1 MKDASLP
8 SVAGRKVDQ
17 VILQVALRPQTG
29 IWSLMRELLTWQN
42 QQSGLLAVGGYLG
55 DEEWINTYG
64 RELDGIG
71 VPYLFEKIPPMK
83 LWGVERHLRQ
93 IFRSP
98 VSKWVAALQTRY
110 QPRRMIVHIHDA
122 WLSGGFLPVTQ
133 PPGSCMTCAA
143 TFNGIGS
150 HDLFRS
156 NWLKRAIHKYVARR
170 LVKHSCR
177 LVSVDR
183 SNLRYAQEFFGLQP
197 ELFTIIP
204 NSIRDLGLRG
214 CPRRSGSKEF
224 VVGHVGSVTESK
236 GWRILAEAVLQ
247 VAARGMPVRLIVAGD
262 GEELSALQQ
271 LAAKHPQIIT
281 ALGRVPHAG
290 RDVIP
295 QLDVLGL
302 ISRWEGQ
309 PLCILEALCCGVP
322 VIATDVGGV
331 RETIVDGESGFI
343 VGRDAAQTAERI
355 AHLVQKSALHAKV
368 SDEARA
374 TFLKRFH
381 IDQVGAAYL
390 RLWNHRG

>member
-1 MKDASLP
+1 
-8 SVAGRKVDQ
+8 
-17 VILQVALRPQTG
+17 VALRPQTG

-42 QQSGLLAVGGYLG
+42 QQQGLLAVGGYLG
-55 DEEWINTYG
+55 DEEWINSYG
-64 RELDGIG
+64 RELDSLG
-71 VPYLFEKIPPMK
+71 VPYFFEKIPSMK

-98 VSKWVAALQTRY
+98 VSRWVTALQTHY
-110 QPRRMIVHIHDA
+110 QPRKIIVHMHDA
-122 WLSGGFLPVTQ
+122 WLSGAFLPVSR
-133 PPGSCMTCAA
+133 PEGSSMTCAA

-156 NWLKRAIHKYVARR
+156 NWLKRAIHKYLARR
-170 LVKHSCR
+170 LVRHSCR

-214 CPRRSGSKEF
+214 CPHRFGAKEF

-247 VAARGMPVRLIVAGD
+247 LAARGLPVRLVVAGD
-262 GEELSALQQ
+262 GEELPALQQ
-271 LAAKHPQIIT
+271 LAGKHPQIIT

-295 QLDVLGL
+295 KLDALGL

-322 VIATDVGGV
+322 VIATDVGGIA
-331 RETIVDGESGFI
+331 ETITDGQSGFI
-343 VGRDAAQTAERI
+343 VERNVNETTDRI
-355 AHLVQKSALHAKV
+355 ARLIADPALHATM
-368 SDEARA
+368 SESARE
-374 TFLKRFH
+374 TFLDRFQ
-381 IDQVGAAYL
+381 IDKVGQRYQQ
-390 RLWNHRG
+390 LWS

>member
-1 MKDASLP
+1 VKESSLP
-8 SVAGRKVDQ
+8 SVAGKKVDQ

-42 QQSGLLAVGGYLG
+42 QQPGVVAVGGYLG
-55 DEEWINTYG
+55 DEDWINSYG

-71 VPYLFEKIPPMK
+71 VPYFFEKIPSMK

-110 QPRRMIVHIHDA
+110 QPRKLIIHIHDA
-122 WLSGGFLPVTQ
+122 WLSGAFLPISR
-133 PPGSCMTCAA
+133 PEGSSMTCAA

-156 NWLKRAIHKYVARR
+156 NWLKRAIHKYLARR

-183 SNLRYAQEFFGLQP
+183 SNLRYASEFFGLAP
-197 ELFTIIP
+197 GLFTIIP
-204 NSIRDLGLRG
+204 NTVRDLGLRG
-214 CPRRSGSKEF
+214 CPRLSGGREF
-224 VVGHVGSVTESK
+224 VVGHVGSITESK
-236 GWRILAEAVLQ
+236 GWRILAEAVLRL
-247 VAARGMPVRLIVAGD
+247 AAGGLPVRLVVAGD
-262 GEELSALQQ
+262 GEELPALQQ
-271 LAAKHPQIIT
+271 LAGKHPQIIT
-281 ALGRVPHAG
+281 SLGRVPHAG
-290 RDVIP
+290 RDVVP

-302 ISRWEGQ
+302 VSRWEGQ

-331 RETIVDGESGFI
+331 GETIVDGESGFI
-343 VGRDAAQTAERI
+343 VGRDAGQTAERI
-355 AHLVQKSALHAKV
+355 AQLMQNPALHMQMGEA
-368 SDEARA
+368 ARA

-381 IDQVGAAYL
+381 IDQVGAAYAKL
-390 RLWNHRG
+390 YAVKQ